1 MWMFTD
7 GGKSRKKNV
16 SFLLILEIYIYFNH
30 LLQLFFLLRV
40 AEGLGSVR

>member
-16 SFLLILEIYIYFNH
+16 SFLLILEIYIFYSSSTA
-30 LLQLFFLLRV
+30 FFPFKGRR
-40 AEGLGSVR
+40 GTW